1 MSLLKNNFFH
11 VAANGGAGVNN
22 LIGQAGEAREG
33 PKVFAQF
40 TLSSDPLLP
49 KQLILTQNNSALGD
63 QALGKAHVLWLIW
76 GKKGLR
82 ECGLTWQSSWSSL
95 AGV

>member
-1 MSLLKNNFFH
+1 M
-11 VAANGGAGVNN
+11 NN